1 MYAERAPSVNAEFQ
15 AEASWQQKLS
25 TPSIRE
31 EAAVYV
37 QHPFIIGAEKA

>member
-25 TPSIRE
+25 TPSIWE
-31 EAAVYV
+31 EAAVYI